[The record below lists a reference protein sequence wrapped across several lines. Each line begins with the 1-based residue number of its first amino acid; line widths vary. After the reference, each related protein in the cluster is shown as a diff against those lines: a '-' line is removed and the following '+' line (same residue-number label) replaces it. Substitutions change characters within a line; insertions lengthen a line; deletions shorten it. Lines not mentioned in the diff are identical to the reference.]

1 MSTGPARPAREAG
14 RPYQSPRRA
23 RAAAE
28 TRAAILAAAMRLFLS
43 RGYGAVTVADI
54 AREAA
59 VAVPTVYASAGGKSA
74 ILATLIDET
83 MRDPVGAATLAAV
96 RQCQTPPEVIA
107 VTVHGVRVENERY
120 HDVIQVMVAA
130 ATLDETATATLT
142 GSDRRVRRALA
153 QTSRR
158 LRDLRAL
165 KPGMT
170 PGTATGILW
179 FYLGHQAWH
188 LLVAGQ
194 QWSWDDAERWLGE
207 QAATALLDP
216 GPKENAGRISA

>member
-1 MSTGPARPAREAG
+1 MSPGPARPSCQAG
-14 RPYQSPRRA
+14 RPYQSARRA

-74 ILATLIDET
+74 LLATLIDET
-83 MRDPVGAATLAAV
+83 MRDPAGAATLEAV
-96 RQCQTPPEVIA
+96 RRCQTPQQVIA

-130 ATLDETATATLT
+130 AALDETATATLT

-153 QTSRR
+153 RTTRR
-158 LRDLRAL
+158 LQDLHAL

-170 PGTATGILW
+170 AGKAAGILW

-188 LLVAGQ
+188 LLAAGQ
-194 QWSWDDAERWLGE
+194 QWSWDDAEQWLRE
-207 QAATALLDP
+207 QVSTALLDP
-216 GPKENAGRISA
+216 GR

>member
-1 MSTGPARPAREAG
+1 MSPGPARSSREAS
-14 RPYQSPRRA
+14 RAYQSPRRA

-28 TRAAILAAAMRLFLS
+28 TRAVILAAAMRLFLS
-43 RGYGAVTVADI
+43 RGYAGVTVADI

-83 MRDPVGAATLAAV
+83 MRDPAGAATLAAI
-96 RQCQTPPEVIA
+96 RQCQTPDEAIA
-107 VTVHGVRVENERY
+107 VTAHGVRMENERY

-142 GSDRRVRRALA
+142 ESDRRVRQALGR
-153 QTSRR
+153 TSRR
-158 LRDLRAL
+158 LRELSALR
-165 KPGMT
+165 PGLT
-170 PGTATGILW
+170 LGKATDVLW

-188 LLVAGQ
+188 VLTADQ
-194 QWSWDDAERWLGE
+194 EWSWDEAERWLRE
-207 QAATALLDP
+207 QASGALLT
-216 GPKENAGRISA
+216 G